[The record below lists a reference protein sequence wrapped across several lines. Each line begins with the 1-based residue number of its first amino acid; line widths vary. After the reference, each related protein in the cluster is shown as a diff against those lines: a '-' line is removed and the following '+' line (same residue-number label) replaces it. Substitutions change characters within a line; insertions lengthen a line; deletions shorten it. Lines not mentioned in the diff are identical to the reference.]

1 MLLQLLTIT
10 AFAQGMSDQQILE
23 FISTETK
30 AGTSRKQIVTKLM
43 QKGVKVEQIR
53 RLRAQY
59 GKQLSNQ
66 GLSGSADEILNGLD
80 NKNDLDNDLGKRV
93 SPEEEYAVSGKDSTG
108 VVTKKSGKLIY
119 GHDIFNQKNLSFE
132 PNSNLATPANYVLGP
147 GDQVVINI
155 YGASQHTLTHT
166 ISPEGTVT
174 VKDYGPIY
182 LSGLTVEAAQ
192 AKLRNTIG
200 SRYQSSSLKVSV
212 GNTRTIL
219 INVMGEVNTPGTYR
233 LSPFSTVFY
242 ALYHAGGVKE
252 LGTLRNVRLIR
263 NGRLVTVIDIYDFI
277 LNGRLA
283 GNITLQDNDVIQV
296 GPYETLVNI
305 SGNVKRPMFYEMRKD
320 ESVGTLIK
328 YAGGFTGDAY
338 KKSVQ
343 LVRLGGERYSMYT
356 VDEFDM
362 GTFKVEDG
370 DSVIVGKMVDRYE
383 NLVEVKG
390 AVFRPGQFQLG
401 GKITSVKTLI
411 EAADGIKE
419 EAFTNHAVMHRL
431 REDRTLE
438 IIPVDVKGILD
449 GTVADIPLKNEDV
462 LFILTQEDLM
472 NERTLTITGSVMSPG
487 VYVYAENS
495 TIEDLIVQAGGLTD
509 DATLARVEVSRRIM
523 DRHATT
529 KSNEL
534 SKQYTFQLKDG
545 LLIDEDRNFLLEPY
559 DVVHIRRSPAMQP
572 ARNIN
577 ISGEVNFEG
586 AYTLSNKQQR
596 LSDAIQMAGGLTE
609 AANLRGATLVR
620 MMNDEERIRQQATL
634 KAVQNLLAEKKDSI
648 NYKKL
653 ALGKTYPVGI
663 DLAKAIE
670 VPGCDADI
678 LLREGDSI
686 FVPEY
691 NNVVKISGDVMF
703 PNSVFFDGNK
713 SYKDYIKQAG
723 GYGNMAKKS
732 KVFIVY
738 QNGQVGLA
746 KKGAKPEPGCE
757 IVVPSKTKR
766 APLNLTAITSVVSS
780 LTTVAALIAYLTK

>member
-43 QKGVKVEQIR
+43 QKGVKTEQIR

-80 NKNDLDNDLGKRV
+80 NKKNLDNDLGKRV

-174 VKDYGPIY
+174 VQDYGPIY

-343 LVRLGGERYSMYT
+343 LVRQGGERYSMYT

-431 REDRTLE
+431 KEDRTLE

-653 ALGKTYPVGI
+653 ELGKTYPVGI

>member
-108 VVTKKSGKLIY
+108 VVKKKSGKLIY

-343 LVRLGGERYSMYT
+343 LVRQGGERYSMYT

-431 REDRTLE
+431 KEDRTLE

-462 LFILTQEDLM
+462 LFILTQEDFM

>member
-343 LVRLGGERYSMYT
+343 LVRQGGERYSMYT

-431 REDRTLE
+431 KEDRTLE

-462 LFILTQEDLM
+462 LFILTQEDFM

>member
-43 QKGVKVEQIR
+43 QKGVKIGQIR

-66 GLSGSADEILNGLD
+66 GLSGSVDEILNGLD

-174 VKDYGPIY
+174 VQDYGPIY

-343 LVRLGGERYSMYT
+343 LVRQGGERYSMYT

-431 REDRTLE
+431 KEDRTLE

>member
-80 NKNDLDNDLGKRV
+80 NKNNLDNDLGKRV

-174 VKDYGPIY
+174 VQDYGPIY

-343 LVRLGGERYSMYT
+343 LVRQGGERYSMYT

-431 REDRTLE
+431 KEDRTLE

-472 NERTLTITGSVMSPG
+472 NE
-487 VYVYAENS
+487 
-495 TIEDLIVQAGGLTD
+495 
-509 DATLARVEVSRRIM
+509 
-523 DRHATT
+523 
-529 KSNEL
+529 
-534 SKQYTFQLKDG
+534 SKQYS
-545 LLIDEDRNFLLEPY
+545 
-559 DVVHIRRSPAMQP
+559 RRSESSASD
-572 ARNIN
+572 N
-577 ISGEVNFEG
+577 SGRSSQG
-586 AYTLSNKQQR
+586 RSSSR
-596 LSDAIQMAGGLTE
+596 
-609 AANLRGATLVR
+609 
-620 MMNDEERIRQQATL
+620 
-634 KAVQNLLAEKKDSI
+634 
-648 NYKKL
+648 
-653 ALGKTYPVGI
+653 
-663 DLAKAIE
+663 
-670 VPGCDADI
+670 
-678 LLREGDSI
+678 
-686 FVPEY
+686 
-691 NNVVKISGDVMF
+691 
-703 PNSVFFDGNK
+703 
-713 SYKDYIKQAG
+713 
-723 GYGNMAKKS
+723 YGRSSKS
-732 KVFIVY
+732 KEKSSASSGSSSRY
-738 QNGQVGLA
+738 G
-746 KKGAKPEPGCE
+746 KSSKGGS
-757 IVVPSKTKR
+757 SK
-766 APLNLTAITSVVSS
+766 SS
-780 LTTVAALIAYLTK
+780 GSRSRRRR

>member
-43 QKGVKVEQIR
+43 QKGVKTEQIR

-80 NKNDLDNDLGKRV
+80 NKKNLDNDLGKRV

-174 VKDYGPIY
+174 VQDYGPIY

-343 LVRLGGERYSMYT
+343 LVRQGGERYSMYT

-431 REDRTLE
+431 KEDRTLE

-577 ISGEVNFEG
+577 VSGEVNFEG

-653 ALGKTYPVGI
+653 ELGKTYPVGI

>member
-43 QKGVKVEQIR
+43 QKGVKIGQIR

-66 GLSGSADEILNGLD
+66 GLSGSVDEILNGLD

-174 VKDYGPIY
+174 VQDYGPIY

-343 LVRLGGERYSMYT
+343 LVRQGGERYSMYT

-431 REDRTLE
+431 KEDRTLE

-780 LTTVAALIAYLTK
+780 LTTVAALIVYLTK

>member
-43 QKGVKVEQIR
+43 QKGVKIGQIR

-66 GLSGSADEILNGLD
+66 GLSGSVDEILNGLD

-174 VKDYGPIY
+174 VQDYGPIY

-343 LVRLGGERYSMYT
+343 LVRQGGERYSMYT

-431 REDRTLE
+431 KEDRTLE

-653 ALGKTYPVGI
+653 VLGKTYPVGI

-780 LTTVAALIAYLTK
+780 LTTMAALIAYLTK

>member
-80 NKNDLDNDLGKRV
+80 NKNNLDNDLGKRV

-174 VKDYGPIY
+174 VQDYGPIY

-343 LVRLGGERYSMYT
+343 LVRQGGERYSMYT

-431 REDRTLE
+431 KEDRTLE

-780 LTTVAALIAYLTK
+780 LTTVAALIVYLTK

>member
-80 NKNDLDNDLGKRV
+80 NKNNLDNDLGKRV

-174 VKDYGPIY
+174 VQDYGPIY

-343 LVRLGGERYSMYT
+343 LVRQGGERYSMYT

-431 REDRTLE
+431 KEDRTLE

-462 LFILTQEDLM
+462 LFILTQEDFM

-653 ALGKTYPVGI
+653 ELGKTYPVGI

>member
-1 MLLQLLTIT
+1 M
-10 AFAQGMSDQQILE
+10 
-23 FISTETK
+23 
-30 AGTSRKQIVTKLM
+30 
-43 QKGVKVEQIR
+43 
-53 RLRAQY
+53 
-59 GKQLSNQ
+59 
-66 GLSGSADEILNGLD
+66 
-80 NKNDLDNDLGKRV
+80 
-93 SPEEEYAVSGKDSTG
+93 
-108 VVTKKSGKLIY
+108 
-119 GHDIFNQKNLSFE
+119 
-132 PNSNLATPANYVLGP
+132 
-147 GDQVVINI
+147 
-155 YGASQHTLTHT
+155 
-166 ISPEGTVT
+166 
-174 VKDYGPIY
+174 
-182 LSGLTVEAAQ
+182 
-192 AKLRNTIG
+192 
-200 SRYQSSSLKVSV
+200 
-212 GNTRTIL
+212 
-219 INVMGEVNTPGTYR
+219 
-233 LSPFSTVFY
+233 
-242 ALYHAGGVKE
+242 
-252 LGTLRNVRLIR
+252 
-263 NGRLVTVIDIYDFI
+263 
-277 LNGRLA
+277 
-283 GNITLQDNDVIQV
+283 
-296 GPYETLVNI
+296 
-305 SGNVKRPMFYEMRKD
+305 
-320 ESVGTLIK
+320 
-328 YAGGFTGDAY
+328 
-338 KKSVQ
+338 
-343 LVRLGGERYSMYT
+343 
-356 VDEFDM
+356 
-362 GTFKVEDG
+362 
-370 DSVIVGKMVDRYE
+370 
-383 NLVEVKG
+383 
-390 AVFRPGQFQLG
+390 
-401 GKITSVKTLI
+401 I

-431 REDRTLE
+431 KEDRTLE

-462 LFILTQEDLM
+462 LFILTQEDFM

-766 APLNLTAITSVVSS
+766 GPLNLTAITSVVSS
-780 LTTVAALIAYLTK
+780 LITVAALIAYLTK

>member
-43 QKGVKVEQIR
+43 QKGVKIGQIR

-66 GLSGSADEILNGLD
+66 GLSGSVDEILNGLD

-431 REDRTLE
+431 KEDRTLE

-780 LTTVAALIAYLTK
+780 LTTVAALIVYLTK